1 MGTLRHGTS
10 KVASVGLPRF
20 AVVDLETSGLS
31 SRRNRILQVG
41 MVTVEADGTVVDE
54 WETLVK
60 LHWPLARVGPT
71 HVHGLRR
78 KDLRGAPSINDVLD
92 EFSQRLSDSIFTAHN
107 SRFDGEFLEVALQ
120 RQAGRTV
127 QSDVPALTQRL
138 CTLRMSRRL
147 DPDRELSH
155 RLGDVSTRYGV
166 TLDRPHD
173 ALADAAAAAAVLPH
187 LLRAHNVRDVNDLQ
201 PFFDRPP
208 KR

>member
-1 MGTLRHGTS
+1 MGTLRHRTS
-10 KVASVGLPRF
+10 RVTFVGLPRF

-54 WETLVK
+54 WATLVK

-78 KDLRGAPSINDVLD
+78 KDLRGAPSIDDVLD
-92 EFSQRLSDSIFTAHN
+92 QFSDRLGDSIFTAHN
-107 SRFDGEFLEVALQ
+107 SRFDGEFLEAALH
-120 RQAGRTV
+120 RRAGRAG
-127 QSDVPALTQRL
+127 DAALARRL

-147 DPDRELSH
+147 DPDRKLSH
-155 RLGDVSTRYGV
+155 RLGDVSARYGV
-166 TLDRPHD
+166 ALDRPHD
-173 ALADAAAAAAVLPH
+173 ALADAAATAAVLPH
-187 LLRAHNVRDVNDLQ
+187 LLSAHDVNGIADLE

-208 KR
+208 KH